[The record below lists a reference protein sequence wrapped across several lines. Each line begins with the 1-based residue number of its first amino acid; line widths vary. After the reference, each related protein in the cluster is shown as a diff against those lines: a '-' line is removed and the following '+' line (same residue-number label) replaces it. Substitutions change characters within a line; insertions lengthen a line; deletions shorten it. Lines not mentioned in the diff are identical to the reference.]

1 MFYWCSLDSMP
12 SMHPPRWYTIPV
24 RVAVLTF
31 IGTLLSFALGLLGG
45 IIWTATA
52 AALRNSHPD
61 MRLAYRH
68 IALPVALVAG
78 VIICI
83 VSLTFEIRHYRQS
96 KTLLGIA
103 RVSEEHP
110 SRIAN

>member
-1 MFYWCSLDSMP
+1 M
-12 SMHPPRWYTIPV
+12 
-24 RVAVLTF
+24 TF
-31 IGTLLSFALGLLGG
+31 IGTMLSFAVGLLCG

-68 IALPVALVAG
+68 IALPAALVAG
-78 VIICI
+78 VVICV
-83 VSLTFEIRHYRQS
+83 VSLIFEIRHYRQS

-103 RVSEEHP
+103 RVSEKPH
-110 SRIAN
+110 SGIAN